1 MITLLKPLSQWHTIL
16 DYYWPMVCRADTVE
30 AAEDQYWQGKPS
42 PSPLFRLRDDSLMDS
57 RVYHAPR
64 SHQYKPRW
72 LGSTTKLANRQ
83 SNVVVF
89 HNLKNSDILRIFNSK
104 LDYGEYGC
112 SIFRAF
118 ISTYFHISKIF
129 SILKYKIFSV
139 QHSKVSHPSIT
150 LRLWREI
157 I

>member
-1 MITLLKPLSQWHTIL
+1 MRGYIRLLLTNGVSSWRGGSCWRSILTGEALSLSTLQAAWWLTHGQPGLSCTTQSPVQTKMAWL
-16 DYYWPMVCRADTVE
+16 YY
-30 AAEDQYWQGKPS
+30 
-42 PSPLFRLRDDSLMDS
+42 
-57 RVYHAPR
+57 
-64 SHQYKPRW
+64 
-72 LGSTTKLANRQ
+72 TTGQVANRQ

-89 HNLKNSDILRIFNSK
+89 HNLKNSDILRTFNSK